1 MKMPRYVPIRVS
13 AKCASQTRTEITARK
28 HSMVIDEPPER
39 HGKDEGMLPLEVL
52 MASFAGC
59 TNTIVNWTAR
69 DMGIELK
76 DISIDITGTLD
87 TNSVTGAAPADPPFP
102 EIELNI
108 ELTTSATPA
117 QMAAL
122 QKDLRWR
129 CPVSATLRAA
139 GSKINEDWIIHYA

>member
-13 AKCASQTRTEITARK
+13 AKCPSQTRTDITARQ
-28 HSMVIDEPPER
+28 HAMVIDEPPAR
-39 HGKDEGMLPLEVL
+39 HGKDEGMLPLEAL

-87 TNSVTGAAPADPPFP
+87 TNSVTGEAPADPPFP
-102 EIELNI
+102 EIELKI
-108 ELTTSATPA
+108 ELTTSATPE

-139 GSKINEDWIIHYA
+139 GSKINEDWVIHYA